1 MEDCV
6 KATVQ
11 EKGGRSGAGYG
22 GAKGMGGWVGSDA
35 RGECSPGGMGVG
47 GGVVPMWQPCLGQV
61 LTQTIP
67 DR

>member
-1 MEDCV
+1 VEDCV

-47 GGVVPMWQPCLGQV
+47 GGLCLCGN
-61 LTQTIP
+61 LA
-67 DR
+67 